1 MLEFETDGNALWI
14 SKDSPYLANS
24 NWLKENFD
32 NTKPLR
38 INSLIIEGRLYHTID
53 LSVLLYRINSCVKE
67 YSIIFSSFRYW
78 RKQEYPDTRSYQAY
92 DQNSQH
98 HQPNQPRKRDL

>member
-38 INSLIIEGRLYHTID
+38 INSLIIEGRLYHTLD
-53 LSVLLYRINSCVKE
+53 LSVL
-67 YSIIFSSFRYW
+67 
-78 RKQEYPDTRSYQAY
+78 
-92 DQNSQH
+92 
-98 HQPNQPRKRDL
+98 

>member
-14 SKDSPYLANS
+14 SKDSPYLANN

-38 INSLIIEGRLYHTID
+38 INSLIIEGNLHYIVDNTCP
-53 LSVLLYRINSCVKE
+53 YMYCC
-67 YSIIFSSFRYW
+67 
-78 RKQEYPDTRSYQAY
+78 RKF
-92 DQNSQH
+92 
-98 HQPNQPRKRDL
+98 